1 MTLNE
6 KLAQILAIAEDDRR
20 QESVSRAEKNKP
32 KLIEKLI
39 RQAKRGC
46 TDGLLITDDDST
58 YVTYL
63 AEYFKK
69 EGFQVGEVER
79 NRYMVAVSRS

>member
-46 TDGLLITDDDST
+46 TDGLLITDDD
-58 YVTYL
+58 
-63 AEYFKK
+63 
-69 EGFQVGEVER
+69 
-79 NRYMVAVSRS
+79 